1 MPFALLSYDISNDK
15 RRTRL
20 AKFLKDYGQRVQ
32 YSVFEVFEGEAE
44 LKMLFEKLQEFIDP
58 EEDSLR
64 MYTLCQGCRKKIV
77 SVGKENDY
85 DFGDK
90 YIII

>member
-1 MPFALLSYDISNDK
+1 MPLALVNYDIVNDK
-15 RRTRL
+15 RRTKL

-32 YSVFEVFEGEAE
+32 YSVFEVFEEEAE
-44 LKMLFEKLQEFIDP
+44 LKIMFNKMQEFINP

-64 MYTLCQGCRKKIV
+64 MYTLCQSCRRKIM
-77 SVGKENDY
+77 STGKQNEFSFEDE
-85 DFGDK
+85 